1 MSRQYPDSL
10 TEMLNGELVNKFTE
24 VGTDGVITQKPTR
37 PAILMSSTSW
47 TEDEDF
53 SILLDA
59 LKIYEKKCNMVMY
72 LHVKGLIS

>member
-1 MSRQYPDSL
+1 LEEVS
-10 TEMLNGELVNKFTE
+10 GELVSKFTDE
-24 VGTDGVITQKPTR
+24 GPDGVVAQKQTR

-59 LKIYEKKCNMVMY
+59 LKIYEIKSKLV
-72 LHVKGLIS
+72 I